1 MSRSPAGPDLEVL
14 TAVLVAAKAGAAW
27 AHRDL
32 WRQFA
37 PAVAAYARARGSL
50 EPDDLTSEVFLTVF
64 DRLDRFEGGAAE
76 FRAFVFTVAH
86 RRLVDELRVRSRRPV
101 PDEFSAESDPRFS
114 DSAESEA
121 LDRIADREVVHLI
134 EALAPDQRAVLTLR
148 ILGDLSIPEIAA
160 IVGKRP
166 GAVKALQRR
175 GLEAL
180 RKKIR
185 PDRTLLPRA
194 DD

>member
-1 MSRSPAGPDLEVL
+1 
-14 TAVLVAAKAGAAW
+14 VLVAAKAGAAW